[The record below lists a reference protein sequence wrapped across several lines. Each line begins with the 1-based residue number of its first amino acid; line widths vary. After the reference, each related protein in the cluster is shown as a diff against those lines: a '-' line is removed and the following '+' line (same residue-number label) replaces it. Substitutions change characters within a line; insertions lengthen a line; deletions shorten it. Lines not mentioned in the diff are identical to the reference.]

1 MKHKVDI
8 VLVLRRT
15 IEVEAEYEDEA
26 QDIAYRKFDDE
37 YMDFADFDVN
47 RDYADFTVAR
57 PNEKAYMAVK

>member
-26 QDIAYRKFDDE
+26 QDIAYRKFNDE
-37 YMDFADFDVN
+37 YTDFADFDVN